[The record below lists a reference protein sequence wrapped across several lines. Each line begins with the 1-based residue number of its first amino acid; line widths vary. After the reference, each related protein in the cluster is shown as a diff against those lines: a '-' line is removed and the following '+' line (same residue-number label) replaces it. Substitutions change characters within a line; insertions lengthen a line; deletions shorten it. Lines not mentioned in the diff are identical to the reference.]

1 MTEKI
6 HWFTGKDD
14 CESFFAKIAHN
25 CEEDLTEDFVFEGNN
40 DISFDW
46 IIRCAKIIGWT
57 NIGVTEKDYN
67 DATLDYEDEIFLN
80 VTCTKPEIYDDSDR
94 IFIDA
99 DETSI
104 EFNGKDTFIRV
115 WWD

>member
-6 HWFTGKDD
+6 HWFTGKED
-14 CESFFAKIAHN
+14 CESFFAKIARN
-25 CEEDLTEDFVFEGNN
+25 CGKEFTEDFVFEGNSGT
-40 DISFDW
+40 DFSW
-46 IIRCAKIIGWT
+46 IIQCAKIIGWT
-57 NIGVTEKDYN
+57 NIGVTEDNYN
-67 DATLDYEDEIFLN
+67 DEDINFEDEILLN
-80 VTCTKPEIYDDSDR
+80 VTCTKPELYYDDTR